1 MAETI
6 KVFSEYDMPQI
17 IQKTYNAAGA
27 LCTEGWI
34 TGQVRRRI
42 TPTIVQTNVAGDTER
57 YTYSEW
63 NGTQYVVLMVLDTVY
78 TDGTRVTV
86 LYNERVQ

>member
-6 KVFSEYDMPQI
+6 KRLSEYDMSQI
-17 IQKTYNAAGA
+17 IQKTYNVAGA

-34 TGQVRRRI
+34 TGQVGRRI
-42 TPTIVQTNVAGDTER
+42 APTIVTTTVAGDTER

-63 NGTQYVVLMVLDTVY
+63 NGISYVVLLVLDTVY